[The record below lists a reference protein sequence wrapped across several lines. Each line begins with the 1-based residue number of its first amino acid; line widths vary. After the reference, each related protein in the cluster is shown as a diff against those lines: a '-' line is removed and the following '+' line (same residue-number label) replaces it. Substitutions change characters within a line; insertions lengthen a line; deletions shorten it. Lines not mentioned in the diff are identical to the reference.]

1 MLQSSSTSE
10 EEQYFP
16 EYGSLGMREISVLPD
31 LWVDLYVIKHELSP
45 APHLYAE
52 NFLDMTLW
60 FRMDYKSKKMISR
73 ESNQDVNY

>member
-1 MLQSSSTSE
+1 MPQSSSTLE

-52 NFLDMTLW
+52 NSFIRHSAKISWYDTL
-60 FRMDYKSKKMISR
+60 IS
-73 ESNQDVNY
+73 YGL

>member
-1 MLQSSSTSE
+1 MPQSSSTSE

-52 NFLDMTLW
+52 NSFIRHSAKISWYDTL
-60 FRMDYKSKKMISR
+60 IS
-73 ESNQDVNY
+73 YGL